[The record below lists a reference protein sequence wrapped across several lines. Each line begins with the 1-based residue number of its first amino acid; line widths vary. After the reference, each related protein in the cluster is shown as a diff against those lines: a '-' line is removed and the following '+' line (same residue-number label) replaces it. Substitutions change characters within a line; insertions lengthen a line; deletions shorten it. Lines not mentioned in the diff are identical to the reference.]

1 MILDKEEKIK
11 IRYKDLQDGIVEKPE
26 PYYGKK
32 LNLANLIEIG
42 EYHDSS
48 YSE

>member
-1 MILDKEEKIK
+1 M
-11 IRYKDLQDGIVEKPE
+11 RYEDSQDGIVKKPE

-32 LNLANLIEIG
+32 LNLANLIEMG

-48 YSE
+48 HPE

>member
-1 MILDKEEKIK
+1 MQDKEGEIK
-11 IRYKDLQDGIVEKPE
+11 IRYEDLHDVIVEKPE